1 MVQSNRVLTPELGN
15 GLQVT
20 IRAASPEDAGRLAVL
35 CGQLGYPASADEM
48 QRRLDPI
55 RRDERHVVY
64 VAQSPDGQVI
74 GWIHAYVRPLLEED
88 VQAEVGG
95 LVIDEAWRNRGIGQ
109 CLLHEAEQWARERGC
124 WAVNVRSNVIRER
137 AHRFYQRLGYSNV
150 KTQLSFRKVL

>member
-1 MVQSNRVLTPELGN
+1 MKGLTPEPGN

-20 IRAASPEDAGRLAVL
+20 IRTARPEDAGRLAVL
-35 CGQLGYPASADEM
+35 CGQLGYPASADEI
-48 QRRLDPI
+48 QRRFDPI
-55 RRDERHVVY
+55 GQDERHVVY

-95 LVIDEAWRNRGIGQ
+95 LVIDETWRSHGIGQ
-109 CLLHEAEQWARERGC
+109 CLLQQVEQWAREQGC

-137 AHRFYQRLGYSNV
+137 AHRFYQQLGYSTI